1 MLRQY
6 FITKTMDNLAL
17 INILK
22 NATDGIITVD
32 FIGKIESV
40 NPAACS
46 IFGYTP
52 DEVIGKNISVF
63 MPCTDQQECT
73 DYKQRY
79 HPGTTPDITG
89 VTFGVMGLKKDGT
102 IFPFQLATSVYKTK
116 GRKIFT
122 CFIHELSGQANEK
135 AQ

>member
-1 MLRQY
+1 
-6 FITKTMDNLAL
+6 MDNLAL

-22 NATDGIITVD
+22 NAIDGIITVD

-40 NPAACS
+40 NPAACR

-52 DEVIGKNISVF
+52 EEVIGKNISLF
-63 MPCTDQQECT
+63 MPSTDQKECT

-79 HPGTTPDITG
+79 HPTTTPDITG
-89 VTFGVMGLKKDGT
+89 ITFGVMGLKKDGT
-102 IFPFQLATSVYKTK
+102 HFPFELATSAYKAK

-122 CFIHELSGQANEK
+122 CFIHELLVKQGEK
-135 AQ
+135 TK